1 MSHDIQ
7 NEILNILAHS
17 ILREIVKEVRE
28 CDFFSLMLDE
38 TLDSGRL
45 EQVSICCW
53 IVSKKLIVK
62 EYFWRFYNNKSTT
75 AEELLNVVKD
85 VFLRLELDFS
95 KLRGQCYDKASTMSG
110 RKKGLQSKIL
120 KIEERALYV
129 HCNAH
134 NLNLVIQDA
143 ITQVQWARQYIGIT
157 REILTFIQ
165 GSPKRMMEFKDYK
178 TQSLIPYCPT
188 RYAFLLR

>member
-7 NEILNILAHS
+7 NEILNIIAHS

-28 CDFFSLMLDE
+28 CDFYSLMLDE
-38 TLDSGRL
+38 TPDSGRL
-45 EQVSICCW
+45 EQVSICCR

-62 EYFWRFYNNKSTT
+62 EYFLGFYNTKGTT
-75 AEELLNVVKD
+75 ADELLNVVKG

-95 KLRGQCYDKASTMSG
+95 KLRGQCYDGASNMSG
-110 RKKGLQSKIL
+110 RKNGLQTKIQQ
-120 KIEERALYV
+120 IEERALYV

-134 NLNLVIQDA
+134 NLNLVVQDA
-143 ITQVQWARQYIGIT
+143 LTEVQWARQYIGIT
-157 REILTFIQ
+157 REIITFIQ

-188 RYAFLLR
+188 RYAILLR

>member
-95 KLRGQCYDKASTMSG
+95 KLRGQCYDGASNMSG
-110 RKKGLQSKIL
+110 RKKGLQTKIL
-120 KIEERALYV
+120 QIEERPLYV

-134 NLNLVIQDA
+134 NLNLVEQMQLQRFNGLA
-143 ITQVQWARQYIGIT
+143 SRL
-157 REILTFIQ
+157 E
-165 GSPKRMMEFKDYK
+165 
-178 TQSLIPYCPT
+178 SLEK
-188 RYAFLLR
+188 L